1 MTDKDDPFAPFK
13 QFMETF
19 GSQDTSGIGSLG
31 MPMSAVP
38 GMGMGMSQMSAPMS
52 PEAGTQA
59 SLKQLYSAIEEL
71 SGGSG
76 TTPANFWQQYQ
87 DVFDMD
93 ASAWSPDRFW
103 SYAMTTNQIW
113 FHSLSQLLVEAYTLR
128 LIHEELISDAYR
140 HSTGTQEWLW
150 TLSQPDREEL
160 LLRTLDIDEELVE
173 EMRQAR
179 DRRNELLYDI
189 GSWGD
194 LDFDTPM
201 EDAQRYMRIL
211 DKLDELVSDTPGFD
225 YLPSDAQEEDGALE
239 EEGKASDSEIEEGA
253 ESEVEETD
261 SESGEPADDESA

>member
-13 QFMETF
+13 QFMESF
-19 GSQDTSGIGSLG
+19 GSQGIGSLG

-38 GMGMGMSQMSAPMS
+38 GMGMGMGQMSAPMS

-71 SGGSG
+71 SRGSG

-128 LIHEELISDAYR
+128 LIHDELISDAYR

-179 DRRNELLYDI
+179 ERRNELLYDI

-211 DKLDELVSDTPGFD
+211 DRLDELVADTAGFD
-225 YLPSDAQEEDGALE
+225 YLPSEGENEKIAPESDG
-239 EEGKASDSEIEEGA
+239 G
-253 ESEVEETD
+253 
-261 SESGEPADDESA
+261 ESGGDEDVATEGEKETTDGDRGVDADDESA